1 MTESAEPPRWDLLPH
16 DPEAFFGLEAGFD
29 RTALK
34 RAYNRYLKQFKPEKF
49 PEEFQRIRAAYE
61 ALDQELRYGAH
72 ESRGPSLQPY
82 RWNPASEPPSSEAS
96 PATGTPAQSETVSER
111 PSPRPAPPPLHLR
124 LEQESPQV
132 LYESLKGQSG
142 KSPYDYFCLALI
154 GDALPDA
161 DDLRFV
167 KWVLSGLKEHP
178 RDPAL
183 FHLLYEYLRTALPPE
198 AAGKALLAVSQVV
211 QGDRFYFLTEPVWD
225 LLLNSAPFKTFR
237 ETLKTCESR
246 QPVHEIFGR
255 KTFYLHLLRKA
266 LWKAD
271 DDWLA
276 EGFALL
282 DEAGGELPPS
292 LEWDLEVLT
301 LLWAYRE
308 QREQFLDGSPLRNAV
323 DRVLK
328 IYCEEDDAAVERA
341 FLTFQLRA
349 AADADEVLETFP
361 FDDEESDPCV
371 VVWQVWC
378 WIEAEVSGRIGINR
392 SDEDLQPKQK
402 RSMRKWLEAMEARGN
417 SSLGGQV
424 WDILSVGVGFSQMGA
439 TALVFFLV
447 FSLIFLIWPTAPS
460 FMILLDIVVS
470 VLVGYFGGR
479 LIFHRLIA
487 PWWKRYC
494 RRKGRNIYVGIWRPE
509 LASYLQQTRLRFGA
523 ARELMAD
530 RYDERLQL
538 CSWLLRYSQGDFG
551 LAFYA
556 TALQYAA

>member
-1 MTESAEPPRWDLLPH
+1 MTASADPPRWDLLPH

-34 RAYNRYLKQFKPEKF
+34 RAYNRLLKQFKPEKF

-61 ALDQELRYGAH
+61 ALDQELRYGAR
-72 ESRGPSLQPY
+72 ETSGPMIQPY
-82 RWNPASEPPSSEAS
+82 RWNPAPDAPAPEPPS
-96 PATGTPAQSETVSER
+96 ATGTPAKPEPACE
-111 PSPRPAPPPLHLR
+111 PPAPRPAPLPLHAR
-124 LEQESPQV
+124 LAQESPLIV
-132 LYESLKGQSG
+132 YESLKGKSG
-142 KSPYDYFCLALI
+142 KSPYEYFGLALI

-161 DDLRFV
+161 DDLQFL
-167 KWVLSGLKEHP
+167 KWVLAGLKEHP

-183 FHLLYEYLRTALPPE
+183 FHLLYEYLRTALPAE
-198 AAGKALLAVSQVV
+198 SAGKVLLAISQVV

-225 LLLNSAPFKTFR
+225 LLLKNVPFQTFR
-237 ETLKTCESR
+237 DILKTCESR

-266 LWKAD
+266 LWRAD
-271 DDWLA
+271 DDWLT

-282 DEAGGELPPS
+282 DEAGSELPHR

-301 LLWAYRE
+301 VLRACRE
-308 QREQFLDGSPLRNAV
+308 QREQFLDGSPLRDAV
-323 DRVLK
+323 QRVLR

-349 AADADEVLETFP
+349 AADADAVLEAFP

-371 VVWQVWC
+371 AVWQAWC
-378 WIEAEVSGRIGINR
+378 WIEAEVGGRLGLSRN
-392 SDEDLQPKQK
+392 DEELQPKQK

-424 WDILSVGVGFSQMGA
+424 WDVLSLGVGFSQMA
-439 TALVFFLV
+439 ASALVFFLV
-447 FSLIFLIWPTAPS
+447 FSASFLVWPSAPS
-460 FMILLDIVVS
+460 PVVLLEIAVS
-470 VLVGYFGGR
+470 GLAAWLGGR
-479 LIFHRLIA
+479 LIFNRLVA

-494 RRKGRNIYVGIWRPE
+494 RRKGRRIYVDIWRPE